1 HGVVIAADGGMAIR
15 GSASGPLAA
24 AEQLGRQVAADL
36 LSRGAA
42 RCMAVSGL
50 AGSSGHLTSGDEDK

>member
-1 HGVVIAADGGMAIR
+1 MALR
-15 GSASGPLAA
+15 GSASGPLET

-50 AGSSGHLTSGDEDK
+50 AVSGGHLTSGEDDK